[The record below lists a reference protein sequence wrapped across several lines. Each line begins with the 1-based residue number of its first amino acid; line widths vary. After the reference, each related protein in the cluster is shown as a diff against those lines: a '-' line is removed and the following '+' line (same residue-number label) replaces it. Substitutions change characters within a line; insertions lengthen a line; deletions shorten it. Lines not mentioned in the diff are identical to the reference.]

1 MRKMLQ
7 KHFTVTI
14 INMSER
20 LTLKTAIKR
29 SESTECL
36 LKLDLHKNVFSC
48 HRIVIMMMI
57 TMTIIIIVM
66 IIIIIIIRCLGAVV
80 INIPASFE
88 NLPFPTVISGCC
100 CTLDTLVVLVVTLVT

>member
-66 IIIIIIIRCLGAVV
+66 IIIIKLIIVCRG
-80 INIPASFE
+80 NT
-88 NLPFPTVISGCC
+88 N
-100 CTLDTLVVLVVTLVT
+100 CTLSSNLVGQGQISPKCNHF